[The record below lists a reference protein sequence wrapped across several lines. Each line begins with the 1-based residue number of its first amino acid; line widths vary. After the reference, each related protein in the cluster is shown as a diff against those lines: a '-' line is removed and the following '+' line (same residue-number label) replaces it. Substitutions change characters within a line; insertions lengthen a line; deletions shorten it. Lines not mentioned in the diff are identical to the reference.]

1 MAEPA
6 ARPGRDLRLD
16 FFRGLALF
24 LIFID
29 HIPGNVVSYFTLRSV
44 AFSDAAEAFIFISG
58 FAASMV
64 YGNLLRRSGFRLATA
79 HVYRRV
85 WQLYVAHVF
94 LFVIYLAEVSYTLG
108 AADNPLYAEEMGVG
122 DFLKTPHVA
131 IMQALLLR
139 FQPTF
144 LDILPLYIV
153 LLAAFP
159 LTLLLL
165 RRHVLCAL
173 VPSFA
178 LYLCTEVF
186 GWSLHAYPGDH
197 RWYFNPFAWQ
207 FLFTI
212 GAACAALQARG
223 GRVLPENPW
232 IGRIAFGLVG
242 FAALISLTW
251 LIHSFYD
258 PAPSLLAQLLW
269 RSAIDKT
276 MLTPLRLVNFLALAV
291 VAITVIPRD
300 ASFLS
305 GCAVRP
311 IVLCGQN
318 SLYIFCL
325 GILLSVL
332 GHFVLSEISD
342 RLPVQIV
349 VNVAGAA
356 VMIAVAFVIAWYKK
370 AGRPSSQVAAAG
382 TAD

>member
-1 MAEPA
+1 MAEPGV
-6 ARPGRDLRLD
+6 RPRRDLRLD

-24 LIFID
+24 LIFVD
-29 HIPGNVVSYFTLRSV
+29 HIPGNFVSYFTLRSI

-64 YGNLLRRSGFRLATA
+64 YGNILRQRGLQLACA
-79 HVYRRV
+79 QVYRRV
-85 WQLYVAHVF
+85 WQLYVAHIF

-122 DFLKTPHVA
+122 DFLTTPHVA
-131 IMQALLLR
+131 IVQALLLR

-159 LTLLLL
+159 LVLVLL
-165 RRHVLCAL
+165 RRSVFYAL
-173 VPSFA
+173 IPSFA
-178 LYLCTEVF
+178 LYACAHVF

-212 GAACAALQARG
+212 GAVCAELQARG

-232 IGRIAFGLVG
+232 IPRVAFVLAG
-242 FAALISLTW
+242 FAAAVSLSW

-258 PAPSLLAQLLW
+258 PFPPLLAQTLW

-276 MLTPLRLVNFLALAV
+276 MLAPVRLVNFLALTV
-291 VAITVIPRD
+291 VATTVIPRD
-300 ASFLS
+300 AAFLS
-305 GCAVRP
+305 GRAVRP

-332 GHFVLSEISD
+332 GHFVLSEVSD
-342 RLPVQIV
+342 RLLVQLA
-349 VNVAGAA
+349 VNVAGSA
-356 VMIAVAFVIAWYKK
+356 VMIGVAFVIAWYKK
-370 AGRPSSQVAAAG
+370 AGRPPSEAAAAG
-382 TAD
+382 AAN